1 MFPLYALLS
10 ILSPLSG
17 TIETMKLATAPDQPH
32 SPEIII
38 VAPDQPRSPD
48 LGIVVPDIPT
58 DLRATAVGNSVELTW
73 SSPSS
78 NTTDNDITGF
88 EYEVIDGL
96 WLPMEGANGF
106 STRYLVTDLNYGT
119 TYNFRIRAVTD
130 TQKGF
135 PSNVAPVTIVE
146 QPEAPSQ
153 FKVLLGSAPQSYE
166 SVPYFRWKYVD
177 PFSYEFRIR
186 DEHGAAFVDWTEIT
200 KQLMSPINKG
210 STTLLAEHLLLP
222 GKEYTFELRAFD
234 ANVKGKIS
242 EVNITPP
249 YREPLSPLP
258 VRSKIVTGGVQIS
271 WNDYTHGSAPYT
283 FEYRIKELGKSYG
296 AWTEIIDP
304 TPGATTPWVPD
315 FPSLTYTTVL
325 KDLKPST
332 AYTIQVRTSFGDL
345 SSPGIVTTI
354 TTPATF

>member
-17 TIETMKLATAPDQPH
+17 HVPMTLATAPDQPR
-32 SPEIII
+32 SPEIGII
-38 VAPDQPRSPD
+38 VPDT
-48 LGIVVPDIPT
+48 PT
-58 DLRATAVGNSVELTW
+58 DLRATAMGNSVELTW
-73 SSPSS
+73 TYPISD
-78 NTTDNDITGF
+78 TIDNDITGF
-88 EYEVIDGL
+88 EYQVIDGL
-96 WLPMEGANGF
+96 WLPMEGANVF
-106 STRYLVTDLNYGT
+106 STRYLVTNLNYGIA
-119 TYNFRIRAVTD
+119 YNFRIRAVYAN
-130 TQKGF
+130 F
-135 PSNVAPVTIVE
+135 RSIPSNVASVTIVE

-166 SVPYFRWKYVD
+166 SIPYFRWKYVD
-177 PFSYEFRIR
+177 PFSYQFRILEG
-186 DEHGAAFVDWTEIT
+186 EHDIFVPWTEIT

-304 TPGATTPWVPD
+304 IPGATTPWVPD

-325 KDLKPST
+325 KDLKSST